1 MSDSVFHIDRL
12 ISALVKYWKN
22 DLTAEYYWHKMDIP
36 GTNNAI
42 IAAQFPENIVNW
54 IWEKKRAAFEV
65 Y

>member
-1 MSDSVFHIDRL
+1 
-12 ISALVKYWKN
+12 
-22 DLTAEYYWHKMDIP
+22 MDIP

-65 Y
+65 F